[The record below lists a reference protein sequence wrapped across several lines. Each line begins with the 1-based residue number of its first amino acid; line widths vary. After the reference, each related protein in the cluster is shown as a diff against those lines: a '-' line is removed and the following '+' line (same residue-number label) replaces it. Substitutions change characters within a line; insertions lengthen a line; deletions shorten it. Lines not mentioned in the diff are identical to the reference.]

1 MFNKD
6 DFQNI
11 DYIQFDDSF
20 KMELER
26 SSKIILK
33 YNGIEKSSIY
43 NYLKNKYQEY
53 EYLDYEETKDSFRK
67 SKKEVVI
74 GSRIQT
80 ITKLKNEKEQLKQ
93 NNDVEGILKK
103 YDYNSQSKAKKVSNE
118 LANIQKLK

>member
-20 KMELER
+20 NMELER

-74 GSRIQT
+74 GSRI
-80 ITKLKNEKEQLKQ
+80 
-93 NNDVEGILKK
+93 
-103 YDYNSQSKAKKVSNE
+103 
-118 LANIQKLK
+118 